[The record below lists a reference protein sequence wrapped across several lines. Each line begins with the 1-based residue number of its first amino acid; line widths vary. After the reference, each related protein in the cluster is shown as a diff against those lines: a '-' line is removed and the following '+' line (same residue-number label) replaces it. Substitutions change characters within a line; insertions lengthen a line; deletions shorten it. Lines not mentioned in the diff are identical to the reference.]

1 MNRFSDNSTSINS
14 IKAAR
19 IAKQYTQA
27 EVADFLNIARTTY
40 TNIENG
46 RSDPDTSTLLKLAD
60 FLDCTVDSLLGRT
73 ENPPSNTCENYALM
87 DNLRKCREQSKLSQK
102 QVALEIGVKPPT
114 VCQWEKGIKA
124 PSRENISKLAKLYQ
138 VSIDYLLGE
147 STDTNRCIMP
157 FARNLKVARCK
168 AGLSQKELSE
178 RSGVSQQA
186 ISTIENEER
195 SPSEATMTLL
205 ANALGYAVSDLVGK
219 QINAEVAANGNS
231 PSPASTIRNKRKSL
245 HLSQARLSK
254 LSGVSQSAISDIEN
268 PVGTKRPNTDTIQKI
283 ASALQCTIS
292 ELMGEHSN
300 NKEPTAIN
308 GSGLTP
314 DGIRIAGKIDRLPSV
329 TQHEI
334 EKYIDYLLAQ
344 ALRDP

>member
-1 MNRFSDNSTSINS
+1 
-14 IKAAR
+14 
-19 IAKQYTQA
+19 
-27 EVADFLNIARTTY
+27 
-40 TNIENG
+40 
-46 RSDPDTSTLLKLAD
+46 
-60 FLDCTVDSLLGRT
+60 
-73 ENPPSNTCENYALM
+73 M

-124 PSRENISKLAKLYQ
+124 PSRENIAKLAKLYQ

-147 STDTNRCIMP
+147 NTDACRSIMP
-157 FARNLKVARCK
+157 FARNLKAARCK

-178 RSGVSQQA
+178 QSGVSQQA

-205 ANALGYAVSDLVGK
+205 ANALGYAVSELVGD
-219 QINAEVAANGNS
+219 QINAGEAANGNS
-231 PSPASTIRNKRKSL
+231 PSPASIIRNKRKAL

-268 PVGTKRPNTDTIQKI
+268 PVGTKRPNTDTIQRI
-283 ASALQCTIS
+283 ALALQCTIS
-292 ELMGEHSN
+292 ELMGEQN
-300 NKEPTAIN
+300 NSKAPIAID
-308 GSGLTP
+308 GIGLTP
-314 DGIRIAGKIDRLPSV
+314 EGIRIAGKIDRLPTG

-334 EKYIDYLLAQ
+334 EKYVDYLLAQ
-344 ALRDP
+344 AHRDP